1 MPLLVGGAVAA
12 ILGLIGLV
20 VWWNSFAVIVKGAL
34 PILMILGGG
43 LAMYVGYDDIQE
55 RIREEKKRQ
64 DDKLEKAQEEIDQI
78 RAKAELYREE
88 LERLRVETLKSKENN
103 P

>member
-20 VWWNSFAVIVKGAL
+20 VWWHPFAIIVKGAL

-64 DDKLEKAQEEIDQI
+64 DDKLEKAQEEIEQI

>member
-1 MPLLVGGAVAA
+1 MPLLVGGVIAA
-12 ILGLIGLV
+12 ILGLVGLV
-20 VWWNSFAVIVKGAL
+20 VWWHAFAAIVKGAL

-55 RIREEKKRQ
+55 KIREERKRQ
-64 DDKLEKAQEEIDQI
+64 DDKLERAQEEIEQI

-88 LERLRVETLKSKENN
+88 LERLREETLKSKENN

>member
-1 MPLLVGGAVAA
+1 MPLLVGGVVAA
-12 ILGLIGLV
+12 ILGLIGLI
-20 VWWNSFAVIVKGAL
+20 VWWSAFAQVIKGAL

-43 LAMYVGYDDIQE
+43 LAVYVGYDDIQE
-55 RIREEKKRQ
+55 KIREERKRQ
-64 DDKLEKAQEEIDQI
+64 DDKLEKAQEEIEQI

-88 LERLRVETLKSKENN
+88 LERLRIEALKSKENN